1 MNCHAPPL
9 WNHSQIGYSVFS
21 LLLCV
26 ARFGH
31 EHSVHGYDSESVYVS
46 DNGVLTM
53 TLLLALD
60 QSRTCRHVI
69 NWEEGDGGGGHT
81 HQGKRREESGI
92 GGEWGQG
99 KLIYYPIT
107 LTLVTWRCSSIRLA
121 WPGNALHWSTPK
133 SSISPTVFLFTP
145 RSLSFPAHS
154 FPPTWLLIWNIT
166 RCETWTTQL

>member
-1 MNCHAPPL
+1 MNCHAPL
-9 WNHSQIGYSVFS
+9 WNHSQIGYRVFS

-69 NWEEGDGGGGHT
+69 NWEEGDGVVGIHT
-81 HQGKRREESGI
+81 REREGRRVVLEGSEDKASWFIIPSPWPWWLGDAAQLDWL
-92 GGEWGQG
+92 G
-99 KLIYYPIT
+99 
-107 LTLVTWRCSSIRLA
+107 LA
-121 WPGNALHWSTPK
+121 MPCTDPLLNHLSV
-133 SSISPTVFLFTP
+133 PTVFRFTP
-145 RSLSFPAHS
+145 QSLSFPVHS